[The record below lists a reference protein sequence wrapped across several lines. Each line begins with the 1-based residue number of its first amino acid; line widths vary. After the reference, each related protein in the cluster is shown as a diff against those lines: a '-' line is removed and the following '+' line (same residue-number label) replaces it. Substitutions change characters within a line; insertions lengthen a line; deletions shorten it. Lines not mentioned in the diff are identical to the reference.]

1 MAVIEGK
8 SAGGDESVQMKMIFE
23 RLVPS
28 VQHGDNA
35 NCSPR
40 PETEPKRSRSKQRP
54 LLLANWSEGLPQ
66 KRAFHS

>member
-35 NCSPR
+35 NCSPK
-40 PETEPKRSRSKQRP
+40 T
-54 LLLANWSEGLPQ
+54 
-66 KRAFHS
+66 